1 MFLLSYPCPR
11 DSRLV
16 AVNPHPSKIAATSA
30 RVFSTLSGLVRQRRQ
45 RMVLLSSTS
54 GPAIIVG
61 VLASVIY
68 VYPSCSVHANCAKR
82 NLML

>member
-45 RMVLLSSTS
+45 RMVAS

-61 VLASVIY
+61 VLASENY

-82 NLML
+82 ILML

>member
-1 MFLLSYPCPR
+1 
-11 DSRLV
+11 
-16 AVNPHPSKIAATSA
+16 
-30 RVFSTLSGLVRQRRQ
+30 
-45 RMVLLSSTS
+45 MVLLSSTS